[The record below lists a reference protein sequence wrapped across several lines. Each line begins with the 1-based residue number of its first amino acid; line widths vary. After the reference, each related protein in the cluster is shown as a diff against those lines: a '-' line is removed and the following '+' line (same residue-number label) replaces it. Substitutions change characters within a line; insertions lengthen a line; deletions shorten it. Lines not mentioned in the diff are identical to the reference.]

1 MVKQPKLQQSSE
13 IDRITQKLISQ
24 VGEQITNPS
33 DNPGQGHREKLD
45 KMTKKLSTFFGA
57 GLACWLAEGRE
68 VQGQEKN
75 LPAGWIPGGGGCG
88 LSGDFPIS
96 TRTGK
101 GSNPSKVIWFFFD
114 ISVSE
119 VRIIPANMD
128 PLLEEKKGKKQS
140 SRKRGAS
147 PSENTSVPLR
157 QLGMAVVIER
167 KMPGGGQPCIFKSRW
182 DKSKITKNSK
192 QTKSP
197 KGGREHRKLKPESNL
212 RGAKSHAPGRG
223 AKNLEI
229 KYTDQTQHTPISHI
243 FGF

>member
-167 KMPGGGQPCIFKSRW
+167 KMPGGGATLYFQISVGQEQNNQKFKTDEKPKRW
-182 DKSKITKNSK
+182 
-192 QTKSP
+192 
-197 KGGREHRKLKPESNL
+197 E
-212 RGAKSHAPGRG
+212 GASQAEAGV
-223 AKNLEI
+223 
-229 KYTDQTQHTPISHI
+229 
-243 FGF
+243 